1 MVKWIGPAAWSAKE
15 ARAGDR
21 LPYERLI
28 DENTVLLRDGSV
40 MTAIQVPGLLFETED
55 SDALNAH
62 AATREVVLRSTLD
75 ARFVLYH
82 HVIRRQVEVELDA
95 EFPDPLSR
103 HIDAR
108 WKQRLAGGS
117 LFINDQFVTLIRR
130 PARGKT
136 GLPERISKFF
146 SRQGKDEL
154 EADPKDLRS
163 LKAAVTG
170 LVASLSAYGAAVLGD
185 YAAPGG
191 KGGTNSEMLE
201 LLSALYNGEMRPVRR
216 PSEDTDIGHM
226 LPYRRASFGL
236 DAMELRGAGRPE
248 FSAILGLKDYPEAT
262 SPGLLDP
269 LLRLPFEMIVTE
281 SYAPNERTTARER
294 IDLALRRSRSVDE
307 EAAAERADM
316 MAARDELGNGS
327 VGFGDHHLTVLVRE
341 RSLDRLDDACAA
353 AVAALADTGAIA
365 VREDTNLE
373 PSFWAQF
380 PGNEDYVVRRALISS
395 ANMASFGSFHGFA
408 LGQASGNHWGD
419 AVTLLETTS
428 ATPFFFNFHHG
439 DLGNFSVIGPSGSG
453 KTVVMNFLAAQ
464 AQKFK
469 PRTILFDKD
478 RGAELFIRGIGG
490 RYDRINPGE
499 PTGFNPLSMPD
510 TPNNRA
516 FLRDWLGVLL
526 KAEGPEEL
534 ATIRA
539 AVDATYPNDPS
550 LRRLRHFKELLAG
563 ARRPEP
569 GDLADRLS
577 AWIGAPTGDG
587 GEHAWLFDNERDRL
601 DLDQR
606 VLGFDMTQL
615 LDNPRLR
622 TPTMMYLF
630 HRIDQRLD
638 GEPTMILIDEGWKAL
653 DDEVFA
659 ARIRDWLKTLRKRNA
674 LVGFATQSARDALE
688 SRISTALVEQTAT
701 MVFMPNSR
709 ARPEDYCDGFGL
721 TAHEFALI
729 RSLPAHSRCFLVR
742 QPDASVVVRLDLSGA
757 PEVLTILSGRESA
770 VRRLDLLREAVGD
783 APSAWYPALTNR
795 AWPGDFGPDGST
807 NTDDDG
813 VPVWQAAE

>member
-55 SDALNAH
+55 SDAFNAH
-62 AATREVVLRSTLD
+62 AATREVMLRSTLD

-185 YAAPGG
+185 YAAPG
-191 KGGTNSEMLE
+191 KQGGTNSEMLE

-395 ANMASFGSFHGFA
+395 ANMASFGSFHGF
-408 LGQASGNHWGD
+408 GTQNRPASFRP
-419 AVTLLETTS
+419 TTDHPPNRLICS
-428 ATPFFFNFHHG
+428 SH
-439 DLGNFSVIGPSGSG
+439 
-453 KTVVMNFLAAQ
+453 
-464 AQKFK
+464 
-469 PRTILFDKD
+469 PRD
-478 RGAELFIRGIGG
+478 
-490 RYDRINPGE
+490 
-499 PTGFNPLSMPD
+499 
-510 TPNNRA
+510 
-516 FLRDWLGVLL
+516 
-526 KAEGPEEL
+526 
-534 ATIRA
+534 
-539 AVDATYPNDPS
+539 
-550 LRRLRHFKELLAG
+550 
-563 ARRPEP
+563 
-569 GDLADRLS
+569 
-577 AWIGAPTGDG
+577 
-587 GEHAWLFDNERDRL
+587 
-601 DLDQR
+601 
-606 VLGFDMTQL
+606 
-615 LDNPRLR
+615 
-622 TPTMMYLF
+622 
-630 HRIDQRLD
+630 
-638 GEPTMILIDEGWKAL
+638 
-653 DDEVFA
+653 
-659 ARIRDWLKTLRKRNA
+659 
-674 LVGFATQSARDALE
+674 
-688 SRISTALVEQTAT
+688 
-701 MVFMPNSR
+701 
-709 ARPEDYCDGFGL
+709 C
-721 TAHEFALI
+721 
-729 RSLPAHSRCFLVR
+729 
-742 QPDASVVVRLDLSGA
+742 
-757 PEVLTILSGRESA
+757 
-770 VRRLDLLREAVGD
+770 
-783 APSAWYPALTNR
+783 
-795 AWPGDFGPDGST
+795 
-807 NTDDDG
+807 
-813 VPVWQAAE
+813 